1 MLLTPMRYK
10 EYVWPHNPRV
20 YSIDY
25 ERIMAVNKVPFGLY
39 YLQDLGRTRRVMKG
53 EGEFIGEDAYTQF
66 GQLANVFYSGGPGQ
80 LIPPPVADRQRLFCL
95 PAAGAGTYEGLCA
108 LLL

>member
-1 MLLTPMRYK
+1 MRYK

-53 EGEFIGEDAYTQF
+53 EG
-66 GQLANVFYSGGPGQ
+66 
-80 LIPPPVADRQRLFCL
+80 DRKSVV
-95 PAAGAGTYEGLCA
+95 
-108 LLL
+108 